1 VLYKVENADHQN
13 IKEFLNSLGQ
23 LFFPIIL
30 KPWLY
35 IVTCKQK
42 LACVYQVE
50 NANFLDVHTSWE
62 QFFVHMISSNTSTY
76 KLEGSKKSKLTRLA
90 YYM

>member
-1 VLYKVENADHQN
+1 VLYQVENVDHQN
-13 IKEFLNSLGQ
+13 IREFLNSLGQ
-23 LFFPIIL
+23 LSIPIIL
-30 KPWLY
+30 KPSLY

-50 NANFLDVHTSWE
+50 NVNFLDVHTSWE
-62 QFFVHMISSNTSTY
+62 QFSIHMISSNTSTY
-76 KLEGSKKSKLTRLA
+76 KLEGSKKSKLARLA